1 MKDFVTA
8 IRQHPGPVQVTHRVK
23 VQVPGM
29 RQALPTT
36 VGRRTSRRLLGQ
48 TAIEYKERHAF
59 AVHRNAWGGAHTGP
73 GIRFLHTT
81 RAASASTC
89 SRSGRTT
96 SRHCRSMRRSS
107 VRRWGRSCT
116 KPATKALPTCSLEEL
131 ASPSL
136 GSCLIWIWRRWG
148 RRRPLPPT
156 STPSSRERASS
167 PTRPRVRAPSWSR
180 ASQSC
185 TTTST
190 TIGSNTFLHPTNKQV
205 VDRYNQ
211 TFRPTVYA
219 RLVAA
224 AAASSSAASSSTQ
237 RRRRPSGRQTRAGI
251 GMCAQDIRD
260 VGIRHSSELTLSI
273 MGQLM
278 CGNAVV
284 GGAICGCVKP
294 YTHSNFA
301 LALFALALLLSGLH
315 SYFKCGQ
322 MSALT
327 SHLHF
332 KCSH

>member
-1 MKDFVTA
+1 MGRGA
-8 IRQHPGPVQVTHRVK
+8 HRARHPLPTYYQGGKRFNLFSFWADHK
-23 VQVPGM
+23 S
-29 RQALPTT
+29 ALPLHEKVFRAE
-36 VGRRTSRRLLGQ
+36 VGPQLHQTRNQGSSHMLPRGPCLTIPGLLPNMDLAQVGPKKAAAANVDSVFSGAGKFTDEAKSAGPKLVSRVTKLH
-48 TAIEYKERHAF
+48 YDWKYD
-59 AVHRNAWGGAHTGP
+59 
-73 GIRFLHTT
+73 FLY
-81 RAASASTC
+81 
-89 SRSGRTT
+89 
-96 SRHCRSMRRSS
+96 
-107 VRRWGRSCT
+107 
-116 KPATKALPTCSLEEL
+116 
-131 ASPSL
+131 
-136 GSCLIWIWRRWG
+136 
-148 RRRPLPPT
+148 
-156 STPSSRERASS
+156 
-167 PTRPRVRAPSWSR
+167 
-180 ASQSC
+180 
-185 TTTST
+185 
-190 TIGSNTFLHPTNKQV
+190 PTNKQV

>member
-1 MKDFVTA
+1 MDLAQVGPKKAAAANVESVFSGAGKFTDEAKSAGPKLVSRVTKLHYDWKYDF
-8 IRQHPGPVQVTHRVK
+8 
-23 VQVPGM
+23 
-29 RQALPTT
+29 L
-36 VGRRTSRRLLGQ
+36 
-48 TAIEYKERHAF
+48 Y
-59 AVHRNAWGGAHTGP
+59 
-73 GIRFLHTT
+73 
-81 RAASASTC
+81 
-89 SRSGRTT
+89 
-96 SRHCRSMRRSS
+96 
-107 VRRWGRSCT
+107 
-116 KPATKALPTCSLEEL
+116 
-131 ASPSL
+131 
-136 GSCLIWIWRRWG
+136 
-148 RRRPLPPT
+148 
-156 STPSSRERASS
+156 
-167 PTRPRVRAPSWSR
+167 
-180 ASQSC
+180 
-185 TTTST
+185 
-190 TIGSNTFLHPTNKQV
+190 PTNKQV
-205 VDRYNQ
+205 VDRYDQ
-211 TFRPTVYA
+211 TFRPSVYA